1 MEEEQLAEELK
12 EKRICRFCLT
22 QTEPLSD
29 IFSTNAEAS
38 DGSKKSTPLT
48 LQIMACVAIEVGR
61 GFHKLIFGGRFGEG
75 RVLEH
80 FVVYEVTWL
89 NAERESPLHLAQVA
103 THRAKRQYGG
113 APVFA

>member
-1 MEEEQLAEELK
+1 MAEELK

-22 QTEPLSD
+22 QAEPLSD

-48 LQIMACVAIEVGR
+48 LQIMACVAIEVGC
-61 GFHKLIFGGRFGEG
+61 GFKKLIFGGRFGEG

-80 FVVYEVTWL
+80 FFLFT
-89 NAERESPLHLAQVA
+89 
-103 THRAKRQYGG
+103 K
-113 APVFA
+113 